1 MDYKRSVFKAFS
13 SLKFVNNAFTSQHSK
28 FVFLV
33 KSISLWISFNFSWF
47 YLRTFLWT
55 GVLHAFCYI
64 PYILIQLVWVFVKCE
79 PIKRTKDLNNF
90 SLCALNLFNT
100 QVSQFVL
107 NYRNKWTFP
116 RHSNLLYAPVS
127 NIAPKCSKLILRMLV
142 DSLSQQTFY
151 WLMCAR
157 VGDNFKTFP
166 LLTDECTGGRVC
178 PANFRPAEITIAS
191 DWTPEKSYEN

>member
-1 MDYKRSVFKAFS
+1 MWAKII
-13 SLKFVNNAFTSQHSK
+13 T
-28 FVFLV
+28 
-33 KSISLWISFNFSWF
+33 
-47 YLRTFLWT
+47 
-55 GVLHAFCYI
+55 
-64 PYILIQLVWVFVKCE
+64 
-79 PIKRTKDLNNF
+79 IKRNKDLNNF
-90 SLCALNLFNT
+90 ILCAFYLFNT

-107 NYRNKWTFP
+107 NYWNKWTFP

-127 NIAPKCSKLILRMLV
+127 NIALKCSKLILRMLV

-151 WLMCAR
+151 WLMCAM

-191 DWTPEKSYEN
+191 DWTPEKSYDN